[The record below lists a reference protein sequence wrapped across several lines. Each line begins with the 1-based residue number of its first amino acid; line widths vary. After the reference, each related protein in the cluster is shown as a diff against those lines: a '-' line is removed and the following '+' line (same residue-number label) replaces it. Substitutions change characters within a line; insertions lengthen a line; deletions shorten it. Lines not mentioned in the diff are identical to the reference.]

1 MTLLFQAQT
10 PRKFPNQR
18 GSRREAKAGKAVNDP
33 QVNASAAAAPKP
45 SSKAR
50 SDSACLSDLCL
61 DSGAHT
67 LILQPSLPFF
77 VFFTLLVNVCAD

>member
-33 QVNASAAAAPKP
+33 QVNASAAAPKP
-45 SSKAR
+45 SSKAH
-50 SDSACLSDLCL
+50 SASACLSDLCL

-77 VFFTLLVNVCAD
+77 VYLLF